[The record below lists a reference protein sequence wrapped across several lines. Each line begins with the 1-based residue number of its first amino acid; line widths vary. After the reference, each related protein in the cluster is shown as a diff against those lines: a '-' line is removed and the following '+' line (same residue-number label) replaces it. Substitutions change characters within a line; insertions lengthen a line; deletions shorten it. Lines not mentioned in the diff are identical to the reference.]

1 MTATRN
7 RRLRW
12 PVYVLIMA
20 TGLKGLLWVLGP
32 TVRIFPDAGLL
43 DTTATIVIAAL
54 LAYLIIPPAFQLQRR
69 LLWRVRRRLVL
80 SYVFIGLIPVVL
92 VGIFF
97 LLAGILTLLSA
108 SSYLVKLSFDD
119 LVDEARIAVNGVVLG
134 LQVGSGSGRL
144 DLEAHREALAEHHP
158 DASIILVGAI
168 AAEGDQTTA
177 GPWQHGPLPT
187 SWPEWVSSDRFSGLV
202 LTETEDATRIV
213 ARAGRVVTYG
223 GVSGAIVVDLPVGE
237 SASLQIL
244 DQTGVK
250 LGNVTSA
257 FDPAVNRQPDEV
269 GDGRP
274 RSRSVRLQ
282 AAEDTLNP
290 IASSGALAWFSFL
303 EHTNWGNGETE
314 FFYQELQVS
323 PRALYARVFGAQAR
337 IGDVSLGYAFLVALA
352 AVAALFLI
360 IELTALV
367 MGLALAR
374 SITGAVHELFVGTEH
389 VRRGNLGHRIDVPT
403 GDQLGELAQSFN
415 LMTGSVQNLL
425 KEAAEKKRLEEE
437 LRIAREIQ
445 MSLLPRDEVSI
456 PGVMVTAICVPAREV
471 GGDYYDFIRLG
482 PRRLGILIADVSGKG
497 TSAAFYM
504 AELKGLVLSLS
515 QIYQSPKKLLVE
527 VNRIMAANIDAS
539 SFITMTYA
547 VLDMDDGTLTY
558 ARAGHTPLIYLR
570 VQQRSVRVELL
581 SPSGLVV
588 GLDGF
593 DAHFDALIEEASLDV
608 AKGDI
613 AVLFT
618 DGVSEAM
625 NEDADLFGEERL
637 SSLVEENVG
646 VEVETLRDLIL
657 TDIDAF
663 VGDADQHDDMT
674 LVLLKIEEDVK
685 AALRPAAAS
694 H

>member
-1 MTATRN
+1 MTATGK
-7 RRLRW
+7 RW
-12 PVYVLIMA
+12 LGWPAYGLIVA
-20 TGLKGLLWVLGP
+20 TGLKGLLWISGP
-32 TVRIFPDAGLL
+32 TVRISAPAGLL
-43 DTTATIVIAAL
+43 DTATTIVIAAL
-54 LAYLIIPPAFQLQRR
+54 LAYLIIQLAFKLQRR

-80 SYVFIGLIPVVL
+80 SYVFMGLIPVVL
-92 VGIFF
+92 VGVFF

-119 LVDEARIAVNGVVLG
+119 LVDEARIVANGVVAE
-134 LQVGSGSGRL
+134 LQAGIGSGRL
-144 DLEAHREALAEHHP
+144 DLEAHREALAERHP
-158 DASIILVGAI
+158 DASMILVGAI
-168 AAEGDQTTA
+168 GAEAEQTTA
-177 GPWQHGPLPT
+177 GPWLHGPSPT
-187 SWPEWVSSDRFSGLV
+187 SWPEWVSGDRFSGLV
-202 LTETEDATRIV
+202 LTETEDAPQIV
-213 ARAGRVVTYG
+213 ARAGRVVTSG

-237 SASLQIL
+237 STILQIL
-244 DQTGVK
+244 DRTGVE
-250 LGNVTSA
+250 LGNVSGTLDA
-257 FDPAVNRQPDEV
+257 AVNRQADEV
-269 GDGRP
+269 GSGRP
-274 RSRSVRLQ
+274 IQ
-282 AAEDTLNP
+282 PAEDTLNP

-303 EHTNWGNGETE
+303 EYTDWGNGETE
-314 FFYQELQVS
+314 LLFQELQVS

-360 IELTALV
+360 IELMALI

-374 SITGAVHELFVGTEH
+374 SITGAVHELFVGTEN
-389 VRRGNLGHRIDVPT
+389 VRRGDLGHRIDVAT
-403 GDQLGELAQSFN
+403 RDQLGELAQSFN
-415 LMTGSVQNLL
+415 SMIGSVQELL

-456 PGVMVTAICVPAREV
+456 PGVTVTATCVPAREV

-515 QIYQSPKKLLVE
+515 QIYQSPKTLLIE
-527 VNRIMAANIDAS
+527 VNRIMAANIDAR
-539 SFITMTYA
+539 SFITMIYA

-570 VQQRSVRVELL
+570 GQQSGDRVEVL

-593 DAHFDALIEEASLDV
+593 DAHFDAMIEEASLDV

-625 NEDADLFGEERL
+625 NKDADLFGEDRL
-637 SSLVEENVG
+637 RSLVEENAG
-646 VEVETLRDLIL
+646 VEVETLRERIL
-657 TDIDAF
+657 SDVNAF

-674 LVLLKIEEDVK
+674 LVLLKIEEGVG
-685 AALRPAAAS
+685 AGLRPAAAS

>member
-1 MTATRN
+1 MTATR
-7 RRLRW
+7 RRPLGW
-12 PVYVLIMA
+12 PAYGLIAA
-20 TGLKGLLWVLGP
+20 TGLKGLLWISGP
-32 TVRIFPDAGLL
+32 TVRSFATAGLL
-43 DTTATIVIAAL
+43 DTAMTIVIAAL
-54 LAYLIIPPAFQLQRR
+54 LAYLIIPRAFQLQRR

-119 LVDEARIAVNGVVLG
+119 LVDEARIAANGVVAE
-134 LQVGSGSGRL
+134 LQASNSDEGL
-144 DLEAHREALAEHHP
+144 DLEAHREALAERHP
-158 DASIILVGAI
+158 DASLVLVGAI
-168 AAEGDQTTA
+168 GAEGEETTA
-177 GPWQHGPLPT
+177 GPWQHGPPPT

-202 LTETEDATRIV
+202 LAQIEDAPGIV

-223 GVSGAIVVDLPVGE
+223 GTSGAIVVDLPVGE
-237 SASLQIL
+237 STMLQIL
-244 DQTGVK
+244 DETGVQ
-250 LGNVTSA
+250 LGSVTSTM
-257 FDPAVNRQPDEV
+257 DPAVNRQTDEV
-269 GDGRP
+269 SDGTSIR
-274 RSRSVRLQ
+274 V
-282 AAEDTLNP
+282 AEDSLNP

-303 EHTNWGNGETE
+303 EHTNWGSGEAE
-314 FFYQELQVS
+314 FLYQELQVS

-360 IELTALV
+360 IELMALI

-374 SITGAVHELFVGTEH
+374 SITGAVHDLFVGTEH
-389 VRRGNLGHRIDVPT
+389 VRRGNLGYRIDVPT
-403 GDQLGELAQSFN
+403 RDQLGELAQSFN
-415 LMTGSVQNLL
+415 SMTGSVQESLTQ
-425 KEAAEKKRLEEE
+425 AAEKRRLEEE

-456 PGVMVTAICVPAREV
+456 PGVTVTATCVPAREV

-504 AELKGLVLSLS
+504 AELKGLVLALS
-515 QIYQSPKKLLVE
+515 QIYQSPKQLLIE
-527 VNRIMAANIDAS
+527 VNRIMAANIDAR
-539 SFITMTYA
+539 SFVTMIYA

-570 VQQRSVRVELL
+570 GPQGGDRIDVLA
-581 SPSGLVV
+581 PNGLVV

-593 DAHFDALIEEASLDV
+593 DAHFDAMIEEASLDV

-625 NEDADLFGEERL
+625 NKDSDLFGEDRL
-637 SSLVEENVG
+637 SSLVEENAG
-646 VEVETLRDLIL
+646 VAVETLRERIL
-657 TDIDAF
+657 TDLDAF

-674 LVLLKIEEDVK
+674 LVLIKIEEDIG
-685 AALRPAAAS
+685 AALRSAAAS
-694 H
+694 P